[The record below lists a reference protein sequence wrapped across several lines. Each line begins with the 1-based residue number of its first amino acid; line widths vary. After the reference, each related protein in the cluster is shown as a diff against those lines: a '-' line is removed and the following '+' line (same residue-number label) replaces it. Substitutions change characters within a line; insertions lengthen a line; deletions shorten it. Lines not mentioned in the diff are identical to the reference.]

1 MSTSRETVL
10 ASLRPVAERLQL
22 LKRKFVFVGGSI
34 APFYVTDE
42 RITDFRPTKDVDVI
56 VEAITRS
63 RMHQIEE
70 DLRKNGFRNDPD
82 VIHRFV
88 LDGTLVDVLPV
99 QSQEFDMLNR
109 WYPATFE
116 TAKPIGPAP
125 GLEIFV
131 PTAPCFLA
139 TKLEAF
145 VNRGQGD
152 FLASKDIEDVLSI
165 IDGREEIVGEA
176 EDSPSE
182 IRSFLSDTFGVMMGI
197 QAFRDCIEGNIS
209 PAKPREEAML
219 ALVDRL
225 EQIARMGI

>member
-10 ASLRPVAERLQL
+10 ASLRPVAERLL
-22 LKRKFVFVGGSI
+22 NLERKFVFVGGSI

-70 DLRKNGFRNDPD
+70 DLRKNGFRNDPN

-109 WYPATFE
+109 WYPTTFDTAT
-116 TAKPIGPAP
+116 PIGPAP
-125 GLEIFV
+125 GLEILV

-165 IDGREEIVGEA
+165 IDGREEIIGEVA
-176 EDSPSE
+176 DSPSE
-182 IRSFLSDTFGVMMGI
+182 IRGFLSGTFGMMMGI
-197 QAFRDCIEGNIS
+197 QAFRDSVEGNIS
-209 PAKPREEAML
+209 PAKPREEAL
-219 ALVDRL
+219 LVLVDRL